1 MRAKPETRAMAER
14 LARVRLD
21 EIWNTMPASSR
32 ELEITR
38 MVFFLSVVERAG
50 MTLVEAED
58 GR

>member
-1 MRAKPETRAMAER
+1 MRAKPEIRVMAER
-14 LARVRLD
+14 LARVRFEEL
-21 EIWNTMPASSR
+21 WNTMPASTQ